1 MPRKSNWM
9 GEQYRFC
16 NKLLRIMTGTNRTK
30 KLKGKNKGGRTR
42 AHESTNT
49 QKLEMIMEM
58 ISSEKKN
65 GVKEL

>member
-1 MPRKSNWM
+1 
-9 GEQYRFC
+9 
-16 NKLLRIMTGTNRTK
+16 MTGTNRTK

-58 ISSEKKN
+58 ISSEKKKN